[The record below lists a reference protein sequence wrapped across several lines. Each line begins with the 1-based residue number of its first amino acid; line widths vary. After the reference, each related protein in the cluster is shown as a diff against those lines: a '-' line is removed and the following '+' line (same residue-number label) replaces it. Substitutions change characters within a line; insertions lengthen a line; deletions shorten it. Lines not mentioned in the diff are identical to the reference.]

1 MTTRLLLIR
10 HGAPHDDGRGRCY
23 GSLDI
28 GLSDLGRRQSKALA
42 ARLEHTPISVVVSSP
57 RARAQET
64 AAAFGCDVRLD
75 ERLRELDFGEL
86 EGRPF
91 EEIEREQPDLYRR
104 WMIEPTRVRF
114 PGGEG
119 FEDVRSRTA
128 AAVAELVD
136 ASPGNGAIAV
146 VTHAGVVRA
155 ALADALALP
164 SEQVFR
170 LDVGYCRVT
179 VVDWFDGTPV
189 VRMVNGGGDLP
200 DERLAVD

>member
-10 HGAPHDDGRGRCY
+10 HGAPHEDVRGRCY
-23 GSLDI
+23 GSLDL
-28 GLSDLGRRQSKALA
+28 GLSDLGQRQSEALA
-42 ARLEHTPISVVVSSP
+42 ARLEHARISLVVSSP
-57 RARAQET
+57 RARAKET
-64 AAAFGCDVRLD
+64 AAALGRDARVD

-91 EEIEREQPDLYRR
+91 EEIEREYPDFYRR
-104 WMIEPTRVRF
+104 WMTEPTRVRF

-128 AAVAELVD
+128 AAIAELVEVS
-136 ASPGNGAIAV
+136 AGNGAIAV

-155 ALADALALP
+155 VLADALGLP
-164 SEQVFR
+164 SEGIFR

-200 DERLAVD
+200 DARLAAG